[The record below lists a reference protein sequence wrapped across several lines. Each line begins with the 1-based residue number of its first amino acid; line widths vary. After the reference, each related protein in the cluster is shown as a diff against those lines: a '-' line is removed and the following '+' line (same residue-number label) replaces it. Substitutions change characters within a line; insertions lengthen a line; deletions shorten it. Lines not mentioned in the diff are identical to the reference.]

1 MDAKD
6 MVDEERPHTKPA
18 KRRRFSLALKREM
31 VEATLDGKT
40 SVSVVARQYDVNA
53 NQLFR
58 WRSEY
63 RNGLLGTESVS
74 ATLLP
79 VKISRSSTATKP
91 AHEDGLRVAEN
102 HASLEI
108 TLAAGHKVVVRGALC
123 QHSLQSVLK
132 VLIQ

>member
-6 MVDEERPHTKPA
+6 MGEEERPRTKPT

-63 RNGLLGTESVS
+63 RNGLLGSESVS

-79 VKISRSSTATKP
+79 VKVTRSSAATRP
-91 AHEDGLRVAEN
+91 GHEDGLRVAEN
-102 HASLEI
+102 RASLEI
-108 TLAAGHKVVVRGALC
+108 TLAAGHRVVVRGVVC

-132 VLIQ
+132 VLMQ